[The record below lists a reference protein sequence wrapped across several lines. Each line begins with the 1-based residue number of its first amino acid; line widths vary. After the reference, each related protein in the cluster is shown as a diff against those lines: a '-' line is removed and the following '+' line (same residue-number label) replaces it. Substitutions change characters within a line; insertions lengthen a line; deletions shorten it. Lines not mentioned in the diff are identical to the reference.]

1 MSAENQK
8 NSNKLYALMLGLISI
23 ILTIVPTPDFLEN
36 FKPDW
41 TLLLLIFL
49 SINIPKEFNVGTAF
63 ILGILVDV
71 SKGTLLGQHAFAY
84 LLVIFLTSKLHLQ
97 LRNYPLLQLTAII
110 CLILMIH
117 QFILFWINGISGIS
131 SSISSYMG
139 PVISG
144 TALWPIIQNYLVRYF
159 YIVLRKKK
167 FKGHARK

>member
-23 ILTIVPTPDFLEN
+23 ILTIIPTPDFLEN

-84 LLVIFLTSKLHLQ
+84 LLVIFLTSKSVSYTHLT
-97 LRNYPLLQLTAII
+97 LPTTPY
-110 CLILMIH
+110 
-117 QFILFWINGISGIS
+117 
-131 SSISSYMG
+131 
-139 PVISG
+139 V
-144 TALWPIIQNYLVRYF
+144 
-159 YIVLRKKK
+159 
-167 FKGHARK
+167 

>member
-63 ILGILVDV
+63 ILGILMDV
-71 SKGTLLGQHAFAY
+71 SQGTLLGQHAFAY

-110 CLILMIH
+110 CLILMIY
-117 QFILFWINGISGIS
+117 QFILFWINGVSGIS

-144 TALWPIIQNYLVRYF
+144 TALWPIISKLFGTLFLYSTSKEKV
-159 YIVLRKKK
+159 
-167 FKGHARK
+167 

>member
-110 CLILMIH
+110 CLILMIY
-117 QFILFWINGISGIS
+117 QFILFWINGVSGIS

-144 TALWPIIQNYLVRYF
+144 TVLWPIISKLFGTLFLYSTSKEKV
-159 YIVLRKKK
+159 
-167 FKGHARK
+167 

>member
-8 NSNKLYALMLGLISI
+8 NSNKLYALMVGLISI

-63 ILGILVDV
+63 ILGILMDV
-71 SKGTLLGQHAFAY
+71 SQGTLLGQHAFAY

-110 CLILMIH
+110 CLILMIY

-144 TALWPIIQNYLVRYF
+144 TALWPIISKLFGTLFLYSTSKEKV
-159 YIVLRKKK
+159 
-167 FKGHARK
+167 

>member
-8 NSNKLYALMLGLISI
+8 NSNKLYALTVGLISI

-144 TALWPIIQNYLVRYF
+144 TVLWPIISKLFGTLFLYSTSKEKV
-159 YIVLRKKK
+159 
-167 FKGHARK
+167 

>member
-1 MSAENQK
+1 M
-8 NSNKLYALMLGLISI
+8 
-23 ILTIVPTPDFLEN
+23 
-36 FKPDW
+36 
-41 TLLLLIFL
+41 
-49 SINIPKEFNVGTAF
+49 GTAF

-110 CLILMIH
+110 CLILMIYE
-117 QFILFWINGISGIS
+117 FILFWINGVSGIS

-144 TALWPIIQNYLVRYF
+144 TVLWPIISKLFGTLFLYSTSKEKV
-159 YIVLRKKK
+159 
-167 FKGHARK
+167 

>member
-110 CLILMIH
+110 CLILMIY

-144 TALWPIIQNYLVRYF
+144 TVLWPIISKLFGTLFLYSTSKEK
-159 YIVLRKKK
+159 I
-167 FKGHARK
+167 

>member
-63 ILGILVDV
+63 ILGILMDV
-71 SKGTLLGQHAFAY
+71 SQGTLLGQHAFAY

-144 TALWPIIQNYLVRYF
+144 TVLWPIISKLFGTLFLYSTSKEKV
-159 YIVLRKKK
+159 
-167 FKGHARK
+167 

>member
-8 NSNKLYALMLGLISI
+8 NSNKLYALTVGLISI

-63 ILGILVDV
+63 ILGILMDV
-71 SKGTLLGQHAFAY
+71 SQGTLLGQHAFAY

-144 TALWPIIQNYLVRYF
+144 TVLWPIISKLFGTLFLYSTSKEKV
-159 YIVLRKKK
+159 
-167 FKGHARK
+167 

>member
-8 NSNKLYALMLGLISI
+8 NSNKLYALTVGLISI

-144 TALWPIIQNYLVRYF
+144 TALWPIISKLFGTLFLYSTSKEK
-159 YIVLRKKK
+159 I
-167 FKGHARK
+167 

>member
-131 SSISSYMG
+131 SSIFSYMG

-144 TALWPIIQNYLVRYF
+144 TVLWPIISKLFGTLFLYSASKEKV
-159 YIVLRKKK
+159 
-167 FKGHARK
+167 

>member
-8 NSNKLYALMLGLISI
+8 NSNKLYALMVGLISI

-63 ILGILVDV
+63 ILGILMDV
-71 SKGTLLGQHAFAY
+71 SQGTLLGQHAFAY

-144 TALWPIIQNYLVRYF
+144 TALWPIISKLFGTLFLYSTSKEKV
-159 YIVLRKKK
+159 
-167 FKGHARK
+167 

>member
-144 TALWPIIQNYLVRYF
+144 TALWPIISKLFGTLFLYSTSKEKV
-159 YIVLRKKK
+159 
-167 FKGHARK
+167 

>member
-8 NSNKLYALMLGLISI
+8 NSNKLYALTVGLISI

-63 ILGILVDV
+63 ILGILMDV
-71 SKGTLLGQHAFAY
+71 SQGTLLGQHAFAY

-144 TALWPIIQNYLVRYF
+144 TALWPIISKLFGTLFLYSTSKEK
-159 YIVLRKKK
+159 I
-167 FKGHARK
+167 

>member
-1 MSAENQK
+1 MV
-8 NSNKLYALMLGLISI
+8 GLISI

-110 CLILMIH
+110 CLILMIY
-117 QFILFWINGISGIS
+117 QFILFWINGDSGIS

-144 TALWPIIQNYLVRYF
+144 TVLWPIISKLFGTLFLYSTSKEKV
-159 YIVLRKKK
+159 
-167 FKGHARK
+167 

>member
-1 MSAENQK
+1 MCIRDS
-8 NSNKLYALMLGLISI
+8 

-110 CLILMIH
+110 CLILMIY
-117 QFILFWINGISGIS
+117 QFILFWINGVSGIS

-144 TALWPIIQNYLVRYF
+144 TVLWPIISKLFGTLFLYSTSKEKV
-159 YIVLRKKK
+159 
-167 FKGHARK
+167 

>member
-1 MSAENQK
+1 MV
-8 NSNKLYALMLGLISI
+8 GLISI

-110 CLILMIH
+110 CLILMIY
-117 QFILFWINGISGIS
+117 QFILFWINGVSGIS

-144 TALWPIIQNYLVRYF
+144 TVLWPIISKLFGTLFLYSTSKEKV
-159 YIVLRKKK
+159 
-167 FKGHARK
+167 

>member
-8 NSNKLYALMLGLISI
+8 NSNKLYALMVGLISI

-110 CLILMIH
+110 CLILMIY
-117 QFILFWINGISGIS
+117 QFILFWINGVSGIS

-144 TALWPIIQNYLVRYF
+144 TVLWPIISKLFGTLFLYSTSKEKV
-159 YIVLRKKK
+159 
-167 FKGHARK
+167 

>member
-8 NSNKLYALMLGLISI
+8 NSNKLYALMLGLIII

-110 CLILMIH
+110 CLILMIY

-144 TALWPIIQNYLVRYF
+144 TVLWPIISKLFGTLFLYSTSKEKV
-159 YIVLRKKK
+159 
-167 FKGHARK
+167 

>member
-63 ILGILVDV
+63 ILGILMDV
-71 SKGTLLGQHAFAY
+71 SQGTLLGQHAFAY

-144 TALWPIIQNYLVRYF
+144 TALWPIISKLFGTLFLYSTSKEK
-159 YIVLRKKK
+159 I
-167 FKGHARK
+167 

>member
-8 NSNKLYALMLGLISI
+8 NSNELYALMLGLISI

-144 TALWPIIQNYLVRYF
+144 TALWPIISKLFGTLFLYSTSKEKV
-159 YIVLRKKK
+159 
-167 FKGHARK
+167 

>member
-110 CLILMIH
+110 CLILMIY

-144 TALWPIIQNYLVRYF
+144 TVLWPIISKLFGTLFLYSTSKEKV
-159 YIVLRKKK
+159 
-167 FKGHARK
+167 

>member
-110 CLILMIH
+110 CLILMIY
-117 QFILFWINGISGIS
+117 QFILFWINGVSGIS

-144 TALWPIIQNYLVRYF
+144 TALWPIISKLFGTLFLYSTSKEK
-159 YIVLRKKK
+159 I
-167 FKGHARK
+167 

>member
-110 CLILMIH
+110 CLILMIY
-117 QFILFWINGISGIS
+117 QFILFWINGVSGIS

-144 TALWPIIQNYLVRYF
+144 TALWPIISKLFGTLFLYSTSKEKV
-159 YIVLRKKK
+159 
-167 FKGHARK
+167 